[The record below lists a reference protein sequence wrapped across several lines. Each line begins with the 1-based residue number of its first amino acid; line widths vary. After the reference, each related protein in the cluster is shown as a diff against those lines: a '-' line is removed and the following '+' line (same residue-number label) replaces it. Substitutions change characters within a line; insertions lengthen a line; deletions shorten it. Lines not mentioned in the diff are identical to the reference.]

1 VISSAAEGA
10 MYMKACV
17 AIVTADDP
25 VLELIR
31 QELGDDSFTLHVF
44 RDGETLLAFAESTIP
59 DLLILDLSSPETD
72 GHSVCRFMRG
82 KQRTSSL
89 PIIMLNSETT
99 AADRIIG
106 LDLGADDY
114 VSKPFDP
121 GELTARIRALLRRAR
136 AHAPPDII
144 NRGDL
149 RIDANSYEAMYR
161 GERLDLTISEYRIL
175 YTLCKQPGWVFTRA
189 QLLEQLGQQDKRITE
204 RTVDVHIR
212 HIREKL
218 GRGGWLIETVRGV
231 GYKFER
237 RQRQRVA

>member
-1 VISSAAEGA
+1 
-10 MYMKACV
+10 
-17 AIVTADDP
+17 
-25 VLELIR
+25 
-31 QELGDDSFTLHVF
+31 
-44 RDGETLLAFAESTIP
+44 
-59 DLLILDLSSPETD
+59 
-72 GHSVCRFMRG
+72 
-82 KQRTSSL
+82 
-89 PIIMLNSETT
+89 MLNSETT
-99 AADRIIG
+99 AADRILG

-121 GELTARIRALLRRAR
+121 GELTARVRALLRRAR
-136 AHAPPDII
+136 AHATPDII

-149 RIDANSYEAMYR
+149 KIDAKSYEAMYR

-175 YTLCKQPGWVFTRA
+175 YALCKQPGWVFTRA